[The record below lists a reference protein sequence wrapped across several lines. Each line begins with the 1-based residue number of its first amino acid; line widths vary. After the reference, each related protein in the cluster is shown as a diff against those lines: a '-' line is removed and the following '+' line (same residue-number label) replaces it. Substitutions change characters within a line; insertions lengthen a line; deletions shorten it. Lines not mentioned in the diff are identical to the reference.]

1 MRRHCRRHSTKMTQL
16 MLRLLSTSV
25 SFKYQMGQ
33 RRLWSRTT
41 GEAPN
46 LSGEEHRKLLR
57 IATGVS
63 RGRVPIIAG
72 AGSNS
77 TQHAIEL
84 TKDAEA
90 SGADAI
96 LSVVPYYN
104 RPTQAGLYAHF
115 SEIAASGLPII
126 LYDVPTR
133 TACSLADESVARLAE
148 LPQIAGLKDA
158 TGDPSRAARL
168 RMLVGT
174 DFRLLSGDDA
184 TALAF
189 VAQGGDGCIS
199 VTSNV
204 APGHCRDMFLTL
216 RQGQITRAQRLSHP
230 IAQLTAALVRETNP
244 APVKFAL
251 SLFGLMAPR
260 VRLRLLR
267 LVKKPKENWQELSPG
282 CAMTGPRRWSG
293 ESISLLELGATRH
306 SLSYWGLPGHDS
318 LGDKQGDHS
327 SSGSTKWL
335 NFRSIGERRSAPN
348 KRVAAGNSPFRC
360 HT

>member
-1 MRRHCRRHSTKMTQL
+1 MSIGRHVW
-16 MLRLLSTSV
+16 RLSGYAPALPTPFDENDAIDAAAFEHFCELQISNGATALV
-25 SFKYQMGQ
+25 VGG
-33 RRLWSRTT
+33 TT

-46 LSGEEHRKLLR
+46 LSREEYRKLLR

-72 AGSNS
+72 VGSNS

-96 LSVVPYYN
+96 LFVVPYYN

-115 SEIAASGLPII
+115 SEIAASTALPII

-133 TACSLADESVARLAE
+133 TACSLADETVARLAE

-158 TGDPSRAARL
+158 TGDPGRVACLRL
-168 RMLVGT
+168 LLGS

-189 VAQGGDGCIS
+189 IAQGGDGCIS

-204 APGHCRDMFLTL
+204 APGLCHDMFLTS
-216 RQGQITRAQRLSHP
+216 RQGQITRAQRLSYP
-230 IAQLTAALVRETNP
+230 IMQLTAALFRETNP

-260 VRLRLLR
+260 VSYSRK
-267 LVKKPKENWQELSPG
+267 LVT
-282 CAMTGPRRWSG
+282 A
-293 ESISLLELGATRH
+293 
-306 SLSYWGLPGHDS
+306 
-318 LGDKQGDHS
+318 
-327 SSGSTKWL
+327 
-335 NFRSIGERRSAPN
+335 
-348 KRVAAGNSPFRC
+348 
-360 HT
+360 

>member
-1 MRRHCRRHSTKMTQL
+1 MTIGRHICKLAGYTPALPTPFDENDAINAAAFE
-16 MLRLLSTSV
+16 RLCELQISNGAAALV
-25 SFKYQMGQ
+25 VGG
-33 RRLWSRTT
+33 TT

-46 LSGEEHRKLLR
+46 LSREEHCKLLR

-84 TKDAEA
+84 TRDAEA

-96 LSVVPYYN
+96 LSIVPYYN

-115 SEIAASGLPII
+115 SGIAASTGLPVI

-133 TACSLADESVARLAE
+133 TARSLADETVAQLAE
-148 LPQIAGLKDA
+148 VPQIAGLKDA
-158 TGDPSRAARL
+158 TGDPSRVARL

-189 VAQGGDGCIS
+189 IAQGGDGCIS

-204 APGHCRDMFLTL
+204 APGLCRDMFLTL

-230 IAQLTAALVRETNP
+230 IAQLTAALFRETNP

-260 VRLRLLR
+260 VRLPLVEIGEQTKRELAGIMARLCNDWSASMVGR
-267 LVKKPKENWQELSPG
+267 IDKP
-282 CAMTGPRRWSG
+282 
-293 ESISLLELGATRH
+293 LGA
-306 SLSYWGLPGHDS
+306 W
-318 LGDKQGDHS
+318 
-327 SSGSTKWL
+327 
-335 NFRSIGERRSAPN
+335 RRAS
-348 KRVAAGNSPFRC
+348 
-360 HT
+360 

>member
-1 MRRHCRRHSTKMTQL
+1 MSIGRHVWK
-16 MLRLLSTSV
+16 LSGYAPALPTPFDENDAIDAAAFEHFCELQISNGATALV
-25 SFKYQMGQ
+25 AGG
-33 RRLWSRTT
+33 TT

-46 LSGEEHRKLLR
+46 LSREEHCKLVG

-96 LSVVPYYN
+96 MSVVPYYN

-115 SEIAASGLPII
+115 SEIAASTGLPII

-133 TACSLADESVARLAE
+133 TACSLADETVARLAE
-148 LPQIAGLKDA
+148 LPQIVGLKDA
-158 TGDPSRAARL
+158 TGDPGRIARL
-168 RMLVGT
+168 RILLGS
-174 DFRLLSGDDA
+174 DFRILSGDDT

-189 VAQGGDGCIS
+189 IAQGGDGCIS

-204 APGHCRDMFLTL
+204 APGLCRDMFLTL
-216 RQGQITRAQRLSHP
+216 RQGQIARAQRLSRP
-230 IAQLTAALVRETNP
+230 IAQLTAALLRETNP

-251 SLFGLMAPR
+251 SLFGLVTPR
-260 VRLRLLR
+260 VRLPLVEICDKTKLELTGVVARLCDDWSASMIGR
-267 LVKKPKENWQELSPG
+267 IDQSPG
-282 CAMTGPRRWSG
+282 AWRQAS
-293 ESISLLELGATRH
+293 
-306 SLSYWGLPGHDS
+306 
-318 LGDKQGDHS
+318 
-327 SSGSTKWL
+327 
-335 NFRSIGERRSAPN
+335 
-348 KRVAAGNSPFRC
+348 
-360 HT
+360 